1 MTMQQDVWRAMAA
14 GVLALAAHGAQAMTD
29 AELAQRLQARF
40 AGDRTG
46 LCVAAAVIDGAQVA
60 RAHVCANPRADGGP
74 GDDAA
79 FEIGSVTKTMTA
91 ALVADL
97 IQSGRWSLDDP
108 IAKHLPPG
116 TVVPRQGER
125 QILVRDLVTH
135 SSGLPALPA
144 HMRATDP
151 ARPYANLSE
160 RDVLDSLAEA
170 KLAAPIGTQTAY
182 SNFGMMLVSLAVART
197 YGQDYETALRERVL
211 APLGMRG
218 AYITQAPAGIRPAVG
233 HLPSGVATPAWTI
246 ATNLAG
252 VGMVRAT
259 LADMQ
264 RYAQAELGLV
274 DTPLKATLQ
283 LTQQPVAHGYGINWM
298 RRNLEGR
305 DLLLH
310 EGGTGGFSSL
320 VVLDPQHGRGV
331 VLLADTALSDMGGL
345 SDIGLA
351 LLGLAVPAGTPRLAQ
366 PVPASLREQLPG
378 DYLLGALPVTIR
390 AEGERLILAPQG
402 QRPVELHYDDH
413 GTLYVNEASALLLPA
428 IEAGKID
435 RFTWRQGGG
444 LVEGVRVGSTRSYTA
459 TNPRWRD
466 WAGEYDLGSGFRIAV
481 FERDGKLFIQGSG
494 QVAIEASE
502 AGDDRIEV
510 AAVGAQLQF
519 RRDASGKVVGMT
531 LKQRGAVLEG
541 VRK

>member
-1 MTMQQDVWRAMAA
+1 MQ
-14 GVLALAAHGAQAMTD
+14 
-29 AELAQRLQARF
+29 
-40 AGDRTG
+40 
-46 LCVAAAVIDGAQVA
+46 
-60 RAHVCANPRADGGP
+60 
-74 GDDAA
+74 
-79 FEIGSVTKTMTA
+79 
-91 ALVADL
+91 
-97 IQSGRWSLDDP
+97 
-108 IAKHLPPG
+108 
-116 TVVPRQGER
+116 
-125 QILVRDLVTH
+125 
-135 SSGLPALPA
+135 
-144 HMRATDP
+144 
-151 ARPYANLSE
+151 
-160 RDVLDSLAEA
+160 
-170 KLAAPIGTQTAY
+170 
-182 SNFGMMLVSLAVART
+182 
-197 YGQDYETALRERVL
+197 
-211 APLGMRG
+211 
-218 AYITQAPAGIRPAVG
+218 
-233 HLPSGVATPAWTI
+233 
-246 ATNLAG
+246 
-252 VGMVRAT
+252 
-259 LADMQ
+259 
-264 RYAQAELGLV
+264 
-274 DTPLKATLQ
+274 
-283 LTQQPVAHGYGINWM
+283 
-298 RRNLEGR
+298 RNLEGR

-320 VVLDPQHGRGV
+320 VALDPQHGRGV

-351 LLGLAVPAGTPRLAQ
+351 LLGLAEPAGTPRLAQ

-402 QRPVELHYDDH
+402 QSPVELHYDDH

-444 LVEGVRVGSTRSYTA
+444 LVEGVRVGSTRSYAA
-459 TNPRWRD
+459 TNPLWRD
-466 WAGEYDLGSGFRIAV
+466 WAAEYDLGSGFRIAV

-519 RRDASGKVVGMT
+519 QRDASGKVVGIT